1 MKSLAIKTLLAVS
14 VLLCTQQSAR
24 ATNANTYVADGE
36 RLYANG
42 DYIKALSCFESS
54 VTLDPDNAEGH
65 YGLANVLLKLQ
76 KTQDAISEY
85 QQAQSLSPKGQ
96 IGEYSKRALSALS
109 GKTGQNSDG
118 GTQQLSPQSGS
129 TSAAA
134 GSAQTDSQKAA
145 ILAEGKARAAE
156 IRAQADREIAALKQ
170 EMQSSLLD
178 TTAYLSAKGSR
189 AGAQY
194 FNNDVKSDF
203 TARISSINS
212 NAQRRIDE
220 TLKAS
225 QQRADSYP

>member
-1 MKSLAIKTLLAVS
+1 MNSLAIKTLLAVS
-14 VLLCTQQSAR
+14 MLLCTQQSAR
-24 ATNANTYVADGE
+24 AANTYVADGE
-36 RLYANG
+36 RLYAKG

-54 VTLDPDNAEGH
+54 VAIDPDNAEGH

-76 KTQDAISEY
+76 KTQDAINEY
-85 QQAQSLSPKGQ
+85 QQAQLLSPKGQ

-109 GKTGQNSDG
+109 SKAGQHRDG
-118 GTQQLSPQSGS
+118 GTQQLSPQTGP
-129 TSAAA
+129 TSATA

-178 TTAYLSAKGSR
+178 TTAYLAAKGGR
-189 AGAQY
+189 AGAQN
-194 FNNDVKSDF
+194 FNTDVKSDY
-203 TARISSINS
+203 TARISSIDS
-212 NAQRRIDE
+212 DAKRRIDE
-220 TLKAS
+220 TIKAS